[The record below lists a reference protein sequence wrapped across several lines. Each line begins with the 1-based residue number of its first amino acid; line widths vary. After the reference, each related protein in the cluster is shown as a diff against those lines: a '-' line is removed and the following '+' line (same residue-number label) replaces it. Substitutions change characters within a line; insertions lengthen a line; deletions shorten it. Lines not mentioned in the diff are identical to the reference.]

1 MELDFFYLGVI
12 FIIVHELDAMR
23 CREWEIFPI
32 LSKLSENKARKIF
45 IIAHIPLF
53 YLLFIQG
60 VKLQDE
66 SFQQGFN
73 YFLILHLI
81 AHVLLLKHP
90 KNAFKDVLSWS
101 LIVGAA
107 LAAVLD
113 LYY

>member
-12 FIIVHELDAMR
+12 FFIVHELDAMR

-32 LSKLSENKARKIF
+32 LSKLPENKARKIF
-45 IIAHIPLF
+45 IVAHIPLF
-53 YLLFIQG
+53 YLLFMQV
-60 VKLQDE
+60 VKLQNE
-66 SFQQGFN
+66 SLQQGLN
-73 YFLILHLI
+73 YFLILHLV
-81 AHVLLLKHP
+81 AHLLLLKHP

-107 LAAVLD
+107 LSAGLA